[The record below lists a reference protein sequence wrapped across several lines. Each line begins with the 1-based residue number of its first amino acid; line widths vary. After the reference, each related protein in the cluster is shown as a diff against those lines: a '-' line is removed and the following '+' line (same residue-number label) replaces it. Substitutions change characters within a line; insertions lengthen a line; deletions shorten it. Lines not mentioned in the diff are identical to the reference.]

1 MKSLHDLS
9 FSASNQALSDEEILQ
24 RYRQDHNQE
33 WIGILFERYV
43 HLVMGMSLKYLKNI
57 EDARDATQQIF
68 LKVMREIDRTPIH
81 YFKGWLYQVTKNYC
95 LMQLRSKQAKDK
107 LTEPEEEHQLV
118 FLPEDE
124 EHVQMKNTQLELL
137 EEALKQL
144 NPPQQTCIR
153 LFYLEK
159 HSYQEIAD
167 MTGYTLMQ
175 VKSYIQ
181 NGKRNLRIMLEKK
194 QKQLNNG

>member
-1 MKSLHDLS
+1 VKSLHNLS

-33 WIGILFERYV
+33 WIGMLFKRYV

-107 LTEPEEEHQLV
+107 LTEPEEEHQPV

-124 EHVQMKNTQLELL
+124 EHVQMKNIQLELL

-144 NPPQQTCIR
+144 NTTPANLYSIILSGKTFLSGNCRYDGLYPDAG
-153 LFYLEK
+153 EK
-159 HSYQEIAD
+159 LYSEWKTESAHHVRKE
-167 MTGYTLMQ
+167 TKT
-175 VKSYIQ
+175 V
-181 NGKRNLRIMLEKK
+181 E
-194 QKQLNNG
+194 

>member
-1 MKSLHDLS
+1 MKSVR
-9 FSASNQALSDEEILQ
+9 ASQLSDEDILQ
-24 RYRQDHNQE
+24 HYRQDHDQE
-33 WIGILFERYV
+33 WMGILFERYM
-43 HLVMGMSLKYLKNI
+43 HLVMGVCLKYLKNLD
-57 EDARDATQQIF
+57 DAQDATQQVF
-68 LKVMREIDRTPIH
+68 LKVMREADHTSIR

-95 LMQLRSKQAKDK
+95 LMQLRSKQAKDRFA
-107 LTEPEEEHQLV
+107 EAEEENQPIV
-118 FLPEDE
+118 LPEDE
-124 EHVQMKNTQLELL
+124 EHLQMKDVQLELL
-137 EEALKQL
+137 EEALQQL

>member
-1 MKSLHDLS
+1 
-9 FSASNQALSDEEILQ
+9 
-24 RYRQDHNQE
+24 
-33 WIGILFERYV
+33 
-43 HLVMGMSLKYLKNI
+43 MGMCLKYLKNL

-68 LKVMREIDRTPIH
+68 LKVMREADHTPIR

-95 LMQLRSKQAKDK
+95 LMQLRSKQAQDR
-107 LTEPEEEHQLV
+107 LSEPEDENQPV
-118 FLPEDE
+118 VMPEDE
-124 EHVQMKNTQLELL
+124 EYVQMKNVQLELL
-137 EEALKQL
+137 EEALQQL
-144 NPPQQTCIR
+144 NTPQQTCIR

-159 HSYQEIAD
+159 HSYQEIAE